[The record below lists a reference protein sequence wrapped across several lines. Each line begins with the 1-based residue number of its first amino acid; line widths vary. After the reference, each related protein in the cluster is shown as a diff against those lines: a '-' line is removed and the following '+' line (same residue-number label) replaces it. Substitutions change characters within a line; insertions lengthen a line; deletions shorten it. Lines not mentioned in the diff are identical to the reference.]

1 MRSRICFLTGRQ
13 RSIERTSRTSRVDA
27 DVACSEF
34 CQDSDVDGLV
44 VKAVKDLGNYGGIG
58 WNISRIGL
66 IRSGS

>member
-13 RSIERTSRTSRVDA
+13 RSIERTSRVDA
-27 DVACSEF
+27 DVACPEF
-34 CQDSDVDGLV
+34 CQDSDVEGLV

-66 IRSGS
+66 IQSGS